1 MSNIINTRSLSK
13 RWYRYWH
20 ASEWHHNDKIWR
32 YVDIKRDAQGRLCEV
47 SCLGRMVEQIT
58 WQALQTQRQ
67 QDLVIVASGPSALNI
82 NWDLLA
88 EVDVLMVN
96 GSVSLLNGQPQ
107 IQCHY
112 YMVIDQGFVQDQMA
126 LMQPIL
132 QRPEVVFITTVFC
145 LNKVYELLGRD
156 GIKAQICV
164 LEERQKPVY
173 QAKPCAEQ
181 LYQDS
186 LIQPEQLYWQ
196 QNTAIGFGLDMQRG
210 FVGGGTVVYPALQW
224 AAAMGY
230 RRIFLAGVDMKH
242 FHQPR
247 FYETE
252 HNRLP
257 TKLDIDF
264 KTVIEPSFTL
274 AAALLQKKGI
284 ECLNLCVD
292 SGLGDEIFQRVALS
306 NDCARS
312 IEA

>member
-1 MSNIINTRSLSK
+1 MNNIINIRSLSK

-20 ASEWHHNDKIWR
+20 PSEWHHNDKIWR
-32 YVDIKRDAQGRLCEV
+32 YVDIQRDEQGRLCEI
-47 SCLGRMVEQIT
+47 SCLGQVVEQIS
-58 WQALQTQRQ
+58 WQTLQTRQ
-67 QDLVIVASGPSALNI
+67 QRELVIVGSGLSALKI
-82 NWDLLA
+82 NWDMLVD
-88 EVDVLMVN
+88 VDVLMVN
-96 GSVSLLNGQPQ
+96 GAVSLLDGRPH

-156 GIKAQICV
+156 GVKAQICI

-173 QAKPCAEQ
+173 QAKPSAEM

-186 LIQPEQLYWQ
+186 LLHPEQLYWQ
-196 QNTAIGFGLDMQRG
+196 AHTAIGFGLDIQRG

-224 AAAMGY
+224 AAAMAY
-230 RRIFLAGVDMKH
+230 RRVFLAGVDMKH

-257 TKLDIDF
+257 TKLDADF
-264 KTVIEPSFTL
+264 KTVIEPSFAL
-274 AAALLQKKGI
+274 AAVLLQAKGI

-292 SGLGDEIFQRVALS
+292 SGLGDDIFQRVDG
-306 NDCARS
+306 NHYCATS
-312 IEA
+312 IAA